1 MSEIADFISKLLDTA
16 DWPPRWH
23 CGKWT
28 SFHGW
33 LFIISDLLVWS
44 AYFTIPAII
53 IRYITIKKH
62 QRFIRLYF
70 LFAAFIMACG
80 ATHFLD
86 AVSFWYPAYRLN
98 ALVRLITAII
108 SWVTIFYMIKLL
120 PYYFSLKTPAA
131 LEAEAAMRQKAEQ
144 ELQLK
149 NEQLRNAETIGQFGH
164 FEWDLANGTLKMSE
178 GMRQLFDLPETQE
191 ITTLAEYLKF
201 VPDTERIQQHSLLE
215 TFINNR
221 HFRTHYQNI
230 VTAKGHKKIF
240 LTRGSVICNNSNE
253 VVKIIGTSQDITEF
267 KKNKQLLEES
277 RRIFKNAFDYSS
289 IGMALVDIQGRW
301 INVNQSICDMF
312 GYTREEM
319 LQRTFM
325 DMTHPDD
332 IAEDM
337 GYVKQ
342 LLNHEIDNYRMEK
355 RFFRKDGS
363 IIWILLSAS
372 LVWKDN
378 QPAFFTSQLVDI
390 SPNKHLLN
398 EMENKNLAL
407 EKANHNLQYHI
418 EHITEFNRIISHNLR
433 GPATTLISAVDFV
446 ADCEEEETA
455 ELLTSIKGTSELI
468 IQTLN
473 DLKEVIEVQLNR
485 NVTFSSCPLQQII
498 DHCTQ
503 KLQEAIQESNAT
515 ITTQLDIP
523 DIQFPRVYLESVFYN
538 LLSNAIRFRQE
549 GRPLIIHITSEKKDD
564 KTFISVADNGTGID
578 LNRYKEDVFKY
589 KRIFHKGHNGR
600 GLGLFLVKNQV
611 EACGGKI
618 KIASDGISGTTFTIA
633 L

>member
-1 MSEIADFISKLLDTA
+1 MSEIADFISKVLDTA

-33 LFIISDLLVWS
+33 LFIISDLLIWS

-53 IRYITIKKH
+53 IRYITRRKH
-62 QRFIRLYF
+62 QRFLRLYF
-70 LFAAFIMACG
+70 LFASFIMACG

-98 ALVRLITAII
+98 AVVRFITAVI

-131 LEAEAAMRQKAEQ
+131 LEAEVAMRQKAEQ

-149 NEQLRNAETIGQFGH
+149 NEQLRKAETIGQFGH
-164 FEWDLANGTLKMSE
+164 FEWDLTNGSLKMSE
-178 GMRQLFDLPETQE
+178 GMRQLFELPDTQE
-191 ITTLAEYLKF
+191 ITTIAEYLKF
-201 VPDTERIQQHSLLE
+201 IPDAERIQQHSLLE

-230 VTAKGHKKIF
+230 ITVKGHKKIF
-240 LTRGSVICNNSNE
+240 LTRGSVVCNTGNE
-253 VVKIIGTSQDITEF
+253 VIKLIGTSQDITEF

-332 IAEDM
+332 IAIDM
-337 GYVKQ
+337 DHVKQ
-342 LLNHEIDNYRMEK
+342 LLERQTDNYRMEK
-355 RFFRKDGS
+355 RYFRKDGS
-363 IIWILLSAS
+363 IVWILLSVS
-372 LVWKDN
+372 LVWKNN

-390 SPNKHLLN
+390 SANKHLLS
-398 EMENKNLAL
+398 EMERKNQAL

-433 GPATTLISAVDFV
+433 GPATTLISAVDIV
-446 ADCEEEETA
+446 ADCEEEEAA
-455 ELLTSIKGTSELI
+455 ELLTRIKGTSELI

-473 DLKEVIEVQLNR
+473 DLKEVIEVQLNKS
-485 NVTFSSCPLQQII
+485 VPFSSCRLQDIT

-503 KLQEAIQESNAT
+503 KLADAIEESKAT
-515 ITTQLDIP
+515 IVTGFEVEEIH
-523 DIQFPRVYLESVFYN
+523 FPRVYLESIFYN
-538 LLSNAIRFRQE
+538 LLSNAIRFRQP
-549 GRPLIIHITSEKKDD
+549 GRPLVVQITSAIKGEK
-564 KTFISVADNGTGID
+564 TVIAVTDNGTGID
-578 LNRYKEDVFKY
+578 LNRYKEEVFKY
-589 KRIFHKGHNGR
+589 QRIFHKGHNGR

-618 KIASDGISGTTFTIA
+618 KIASDGTSGTTFTVVV
-633 L
+633 

>member
-1 MSEIADFISKLLDTA
+1 MSEIADFISKLLETA

-80 ATHFLD
+80 TTHFLD

-98 ALVRLITAII
+98 ALIRLVTAIV
-108 SWVTIFYMIKLL
+108 SWVTIFYMIRLL

-164 FEWDLANGTLKMSE
+164 FEWDLASGTLKLSE

-191 ITTLAEYLKF
+191 ITTLAAYLNF
-201 VPDTERIQQHSLLE
+201 IPDAERVQQHDLLE

-230 VTAKGHKKIF
+230 VTAKGNKKIF
-240 LTRGSVICNNSNE
+240 LTRGSVVCNNSNE
-253 VVKIIGTSQDITEF
+253 AVKIIGTSQDITEF
-267 KKNKQLLEES
+267 KRNKQLLEES

-332 IAEDM
+332 IAADLD
-337 GYVKQ
+337 YVKQ
-342 LLNHEIDNYRMEK
+342 LLNHQIDNYRMEK
-355 RFFRKDGS
+355 RFYRKDGS
-363 IIWILLSAS
+363 VIWTLLSAS

-390 SPNKHLLN
+390 SANKHLLN

-433 GPATTLISAVDFV
+433 GPATTLISAVDIV
-446 ADCEEEETA
+446 ADCEAEEAA
-455 ELLTSIKGTSELI
+455 ELLTRIKGTSELI

-485 NVTFSSCPLQQII
+485 NVTFSSCPLRDII
-498 DHCTQ
+498 ATSTQ
-503 KLQEAIQESNAT
+503 TLQEAIRESNAT
-515 ITTQLDIP
+515 ITTRLDIA
-523 DIQFPRVYLESVFYN
+523 DIHFPRVYLESVFYN

-549 GRPLIIHITSEKKDD
+549 GRPLEIQITSEKKGD
-564 KTFISVADNGTGID
+564 KTIITVADNGTGID

-618 KIASDGISGTTFTIA
+618 KIASDGTSGTTFTIA

>member
-1 MSEIADFISKLLDTA
+1 MREIADFISKVLDTA

-23 CGKWT
+23 CGKWS

-53 IRYITIKKH
+53 IRYITIQKH

-70 LFAAFIMACG
+70 LFASFIMACG
-80 ATHFLD
+80 TTHFLD

-98 ALVRLITAII
+98 GIVRFVTAAI

-131 LEAEAAMRQKAEQ
+131 LEAEVAMRQKAEQ

-149 NEQLRNAETIGQFGH
+149 NEQLRKAETIGQFGH
-164 FEWDLANGTLKMSE
+164 FEWDLTDGSLKLSE
-178 GMRQLFDLPETQE
+178 GMRQLFELPEAQE
-191 ITTLAEYLKF
+191 TTTLAEYLKF
-201 VPDTERIQQHSLLE
+201 IPDAERIQQHTLLE

-230 VTAKGHKKIF
+230 VTAKGTSRIF
-240 LTRGSVICNNSNE
+240 LTRGSVICNANDE
-253 VVKIIGTSQDITEF
+253 AVRIIGTSQDITEF
-267 KKNKQLLEES
+267 KRNKQLLEES
-277 RRIFKNAFDYSS
+277 RQIFKNAFDYSS
-289 IGMALVDIQGRW
+289 IGMALVDIEGRW
-301 INVNQSICDMF
+301 MNVNQSICDMF

-332 IAEDM
+332 IAADM
-337 GYVKQ
+337 DYVKQ
-342 LLNHEIDNYRMEK
+342 LLDRKIDSYRMEK
-355 RFFRKDGS
+355 RYFRKDGS

-372 LVWKDN
+372 LVWKNN

-390 SPNKHLLN
+390 SANKHLLN
-398 EMENKNLAL
+398 EMESKNQAL
-407 EKANHNLQYHI
+407 EKANNNLQYHI

-433 GPATTLISAVDFV
+433 GPATTLISAVDIV
-446 ADCEEEETA
+446 ADCEEAEAT
-455 ELLTSIKGTSELI
+455 ELLTRIRGTSERI

-473 DLKEVIEVQLNR
+473 DLKEVIEVQLNT
-485 NVTFSSCPLQQII
+485 NVTFSSCRLQ
-498 DHCTQ
+498 DVTDDCTQ
-503 KLQEAIQESNAT
+503 QLQEAIDESNAT
-515 ITTQLDIP
+515 ITTGFEVEEIH
-523 DIQFPRVYLESVFYN
+523 FPRVYLESVFYN
-538 LLSNAIRFRQE
+538 LLSNAIRFRQKD
-549 GRPLIIHITSEKKDD
+549 RPLLIQIASRKKEDTTVIT
-564 KTFISVADNGTGID
+564 FADNGTGID
-578 LNRYKEDVFKY
+578 LERYKGEVFKY
-589 KRIFHKGHNGR
+589 QRIFHKGHDGR
-600 GLGLFLVKNQV
+600 GLGLFLVKNQI

-618 KIASDGISGTTFTIA
+618 KIDSDGTSGTIFTIS